1 MLIPFFFVVALTFG
15 ASLLAVPSGKSQAAW
30 IKKSE
35 ERVSATS
42 KTLGSVKWL
51 KISGLNDI
59 AFQALQK
66 LRVHE
71 LQVSRSYRL
80 LLGASL
86 VLRELPPFPFHK
98 LLATLQ

>member
-1 MLIPFFFVVALTFG
+1 MVFATY
-15 ASLLAVPSGKSQAAW
+15 LAVPSGRSQAAW
-30 IKKSE
+30 IKASE

-42 KTLGSVKWL
+42 RTLGSVKWL

-59 AFQALQK
+59 AFKALQK
-66 LRVHE
+66 LRIHE

-86 VLRELPPFPFHK
+86 VLRELLFPALRPP
-98 LLATLQ
+98 LAQFDSKVR